1 VDLLENDIL
10 KAGLHGPVSMT
21 QVSRFASLRFPGG
34 GVEIAVAVT
43 AIRFLL
49 ENDLICVGDISGDG
63 FSAWDAPFQETVWRI
78 EDGWWALGHEPSPGE
93 LAWIE
98 NTELGNVRAAEPWL
112 IRTFGV
118 AA

>member
-10 KAGLHGPVSMT
+10 KAGLHGPVSMA

-49 ENDLICVGDISGDG
+49 ENDLIRVGVISGDEL
-63 FSAWDAPFQETVWRI
+63 SAWDSPFQETVWRI
-78 EDGWWALGHEPSPGE
+78 EDGWWSLGHEPSAGE
-93 LAWIE
+93 LGWIE
-98 NTELGNVRAAEPWL
+98 NTDLGNVRAAEPWL
-112 IRTFGV
+112 IRTFGI

>member
-1 VDLLENDIL
+1 MDLLENDVL
-10 KAGLHGPVSMT
+10 KAGLHGPVSMA

-49 ENDLICVGDISGDG
+49 ENDLIRVGDVSDRE
-63 FSAWDAPFQETVWRI
+63 FSAWGSPFAETVWRI

-93 LAWIE
+93 LGWIE
-98 NTELGNVRAAEPWL
+98 NTELGNVRAVEPWL
-112 IRTFGV
+112 IRTFGI